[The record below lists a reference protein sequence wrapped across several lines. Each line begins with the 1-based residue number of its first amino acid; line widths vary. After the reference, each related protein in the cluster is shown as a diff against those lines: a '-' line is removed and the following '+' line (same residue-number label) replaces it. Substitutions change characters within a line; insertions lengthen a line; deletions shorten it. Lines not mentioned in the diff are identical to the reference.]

1 MTLCQTLGYHRL
13 DSPKDGLQQ
22 MQSDLFWVVYAY
34 EKGLSLRLGR
44 CSGVRDSE
52 VCSPRQANQHR
63 SIRLGR
69 IQGKAYDQLYSPEGL
84 RTSNTTRYEVAN
96 GLAQELQCIID
107 DTHHEIAVRGNP
119 FRLARV
125 TDSVCSKLWRRT
137 EIWAMTL

>member
-13 DSPKDGLQQ
+13 DSPKNANQH

-44 CSGVRDSE
+44 YSAIRDSE
-52 VCSPRQANQHR
+52 ESSPRHANQHR

-84 RTSNTTRYEVAN
+84 KTSSATRCEVAN
-96 GLAQELQCIID
+96 GLAQELQSIID
-107 DTHHEIAVRGNP
+107 ETHHEIAVG
-119 FRLARV
+119 V
-125 TDSVCSKLWRRT
+125 TPSVLP
-137 EIWAMTL
+137 L